1 MEPMMQSDGA
11 ALPLPVTGG
20 PHLNALKHGLR
31 SSAIL
36 LPGDDAAEFH
46 ALRRE
51 LFHTYQPCTIDEA
64 DCVESMAGSK
74 WRIARCRRRQAGY
87 EAALETVIAGSPDG
101 HLCEPD
107 PHRWQH
113 RSMDCVLEEMR
124 LHRLMTRDRATLF
137 ELQRMR
143 RNRLIDGAITVVRSY
158 RDFLGAEAPDE
169 PRNPADPVVAETPAT
184 SAGRLRE
191 APAASAG
198 RLREAATTPS
208 NDGQNGDFRERT
220 LPTGLA
226 GVLQGREVATRWP
239 RPSAHGAAPSAQPV
253 GGHSA

>member
-1 MEPMMQSDGA
+1 MEPVMQSDGA
-11 ALPLPVTGG
+11 ALPVPGG

-51 LFHTYQPCTIDEA
+51 LFHTYQPCTVDEA
-64 DCVESMAGSK
+64 DCVEGMAGYK

-87 EAALETVIAGSPDG
+87 EAALETVIAGSPGG

-113 RSMDCVLEEMR
+113 RSMDCVLEEQR

-143 RNRLIDGAITVVRSY
+143 RNRLIDGAIAVVRSY
-158 RDFLGAEAPDE
+158 RMFLGEDTPDE
-169 PRNPADPVVAETPAT
+169 RGTIADPVLAEAPAT

-191 APAASAG
+191 APETSPG
-198 RLREAATTPS
+198 RLPEAPATPS
-208 NDGQNGDFRERT
+208 NDGQNGEFRERT
-220 LPTGLA
+220 LSTGLA
-226 GVLQGREVATRWP
+226 GVPRAREVAARLIP
-239 RPSAHGAAPSAQPV
+239 FHIRS
-253 GGHSA
+253 